1 MIIEKRSMNWL
12 PKASAFDYAQQQQK
26 RRRNMAQTFLAQQQ
40 NTASLLG
47 SVGTTSSKSMVEQT
61 INNAVERIR
70 AGGGGR
76 KV

>member
-1 MIIEKRSMNWL
+1 MIIQKRSMNWL
-12 PKASAFDYAQQQQK
+12 PKPSAFDYAQQQVA
-26 RRRNMAQTFLAQQQ
+26 RRRNMTKTFLAQQQ

-47 SVGTTSSKSMVEQT
+47 SVGTTSSKSVVEMT
-61 INNAVERIR
+61 INNAVARIR